1 MMENVPSRNA
11 ERNTGKYPDVVVAVS
26 RLKKSYV
33 TSFVLDCEIVAYD
46 CEKQKILPFQVN
58 YFRTA
63 VQILFLVLFMMVS
76 YPPIGVGLTPYLFS
90 SQKSSQMYS
99 ALDLVKM

>member
-46 CEKQKILPFQVN
+46 CEKQKILPFQVLSTRPRKN
-58 YFRTA
+58 
-63 VQILFLVLFMMVS
+63 VS
-76 YPPIGVGLTPYLFS
+76 VSDIKVEVCIFS
-90 SQKSSQMYS
+90 FDMLYINGRPLIQEQLK
-99 ALDLVKM
+99 VRREV